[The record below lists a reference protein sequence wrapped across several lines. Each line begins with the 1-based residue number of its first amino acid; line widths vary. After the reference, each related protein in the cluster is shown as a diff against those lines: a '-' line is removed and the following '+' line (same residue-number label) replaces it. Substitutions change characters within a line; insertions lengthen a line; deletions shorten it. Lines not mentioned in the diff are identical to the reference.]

1 MVCQRI
7 AGALLLMGFLAT
19 PGCREP
25 IVPRGPAQLYQLARE
40 QIRNENYLRAA
51 DTLAR
56 LAREF
61 PDAPEAVRATLT
73 RWAILA
79 GLARSS
85 LALGQLYRT
94 SSERTAVE
102 SDRGELATAARNH
115 FALAQSWSLALLDA
129 VDQEL
134 PRLAGQPLLLDPL
147 LPLQPPPEQP
157 VERMLRA
164 GLRVRE
170 SDRQAIERDTLRRA
184 FAEVMAALAGARGD
198 FARAETRLSW
208 PQATVEPVDV
218 FLTFGQE
225 FLHLSALFAR
235 EGLDQPGYFRLFH
248 EKALALAETVLAH
261 AAAGSPEAQAA
272 QEIRAACQRAL
283 RSAPAS

>member
-1 MVCQRI
+1 MRLRRVSVV
-7 AGALLLMGFLAT
+7 LLLAGIGAAT
-19 PGCREP
+19 ACREP

-56 LAREF
+56 VARES
-61 PDAPEAVRATLT
+61 PDSPEAVRATLT

-85 LALGQLYRT
+85 LALGRLYREAG
-94 SSERTAVE
+94 ERAAAE
-102 SDRGELATAARNH
+102 SDRGEFGTAARNH
-115 FALAQSWSLALLDA
+115 LALAQSWSLALLDA
-129 VDQEL
+129 VDEQL
-134 PRLAGQPLLLDPL
+134 PRLAGRTLLLDAL

-164 GLRVRE
+164 GLRVTE
-170 SDRQAIERDTLRRA
+170 SDRKVIERDALRRA

-198 FARAETRLSW
+198 SARAETRLSR
-208 PQATVEPVDV
+208 PQASVEPVDV

-235 EGLDQPGYFRLFH
+235 EVLDNPGYFSLFH
-248 EKALALAETVLAH
+248 EKALGLAETVLGR
-261 AAAGSPEAQAA
+261 AAADSAEAQAA
-272 QEIRAACQRAL
+272 REVRAACQRVL
-283 RSAPAS
+283 RPAPTS